1 MATTT
6 FTGPIKAGTVLATTG
21 NTVGKYKNVG
31 TVSLQQISS
40 KINHD
45 DNASGLSG
53 VTIPANS
60 AIFGIEFFVDE
71 LFANSNG
78 STTVLNVGTSADSDY
93 VVDGAALSATV
104 TAGICSPA
112 AANRW
117 TNVGTTDMNIYSD
130 IEAGNATAG
139 ELYLVVTYIQNANLA

>member
-78 STTVLNVGTSADSDY
+78 STTCLLYTSPSPRDS
-93 VVDGAALSATV
+93 
-104 TAGICSPA
+104 
-112 AANRW
+112 
-117 TNVGTTDMNIYSD
+117 
-130 IEAGNATAG
+130 
-139 ELYLVVTYIQNANLA
+139 